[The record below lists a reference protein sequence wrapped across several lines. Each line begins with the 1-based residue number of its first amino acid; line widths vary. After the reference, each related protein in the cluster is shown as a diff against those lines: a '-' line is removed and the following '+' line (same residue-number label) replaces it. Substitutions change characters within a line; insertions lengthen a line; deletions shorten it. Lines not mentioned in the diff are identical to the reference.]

1 MSNAARI
8 VSTQFSSLGVVGPE
22 RLPPEVIDLLTLALR
37 RGATDVLLAV
47 DRPPSLRVSATL
59 TPVEELT
66 SPGPDAVVRLA
77 QTLLGE
83 GGIAELARHRDRDF
97 AFEVTGL
104 ARFRGSF
111 YYQRGGLALALRVLP
126 GSIPSLE
133 ELGLPSVV
141 TQLASL
147 PRGLILVTGPTGS
160 GKSTALAA
168 VIELINVTYA
178 KHILTIEDPV
188 EFVHADK
195 LSRVEQ
201 REVGR
206 DTPSFSRALRSVF
219 RQSPDV
225 VLVGEM
231 RDVETIQTVLS
242 LAETGH
248 LTLATLHTSSC
259 ANTIHRIID
268 VFPEDR
274 QAQIRAQLALSLEAV
289 LSLALLP
296 RIGGGLALAT
306 EVMIGTAAIRA
317 MIRDGRAHQIY
328 GAIQA
333 GQQVG
338 MRTMDYSLARL
349 VKRRHVA
356 LEDAEA
362 RSPDVK
368 ELRQL
373 LSS

>member
-111 YYQRGGLALALRVLP
+111 YYQRGGLAFALRVLP

-349 VKRRHVA
+349 VKRRHVT